1 MLLRVSRRSILGIG
15 FIVMILLIYST
26 SSLLL
31 YWRRSCLEE
40 RKRFRADIAGLALD
54 RASEA
59 DVRKRYG
66 EPYMV
71 ITGDKIMEISRQ
83 FVHDLDQKP
92 LHLSEISHALFYR
105 DTWYTILVYVDE
117 ANKVVDAR
125 IGSQ

>member
-1 MLLRVSRRSILGIG
+1 MLLHASRRSIVGTSL
-15 FIVMILLIYST
+15 ILIA
-26 SSLLL
+26 LLFCSVVAL
-31 YWRRSCLEE
+31 FLHWRRSSLKE
-40 RKRFRADIAGLALD
+40 REQFRTDVAGLVLE

-71 ITGDKIMEISRQ
+71 ITGDKIIEISRQ

-105 DTWYTILVYVDE
+105 DTWYTILVYVDK
-117 ANKVVDAR
+117 ANNVVDAR
-125 IGSQ
+125 VGSQ